1 MSEPTQLTDAN
12 FEQEI
17 LQADTPALVDFWA
30 EWCAPCR
37 MISPIVEELAKEYEG
52 RLKVGQV
59 NVDSEQ
65 QTAIKY
71 GIRSIPTLMLFKNGQ
86 AADQVIGVVPKT
98 VLVEKL
104 NKLLQ

>member
-1 MSEPTQLTDAN
+1 MSEPIQLTDAN

-37 MISPIVEELAKEYEG
+37 MISPIVEEVAKEFEG
-52 RLKVGQV
+52 RLKVGSV
-59 NVDSEQ
+59 DVDSEQ

-71 GIRSIPTLMLFKNGQ
+71 GIRSIPTLVLFKNGQ
-86 AADQVIGVVPKT
+86 AADQVVGVVPKSA
-98 VLVEKL
+98 LVEKL
-104 NKLLQ
+104 DKLLE